1 MMPLISR
8 LRRPRFSRHVHRSG
22 EPRSARWARAAS
34 VAALIALAGALAPVS
49 ARAQSAGA
57 TVVLPGFRGV
67 VRLDTVGTSESVPRA
82 PGEVFAAVRAAFDS
96 LGVEQAVHDSSTG
109 VVGNL
114 ELRLTRKMA
123 GRPMAHWVD
132 CGVGHTGPTANLYR
146 VHLAIL
152 VWVTPA
158 VSGGTSLKTAVA
170 AGAQALGGPLAD
182 PIACQSTGAIED
194 VVMNVVRTHRASP

>member
-1 MMPLISR
+1 MMPY
-8 LRRPRFSRHVHRSG
+8 PRNPSTRASCV
-22 EPRSARWARAAS
+22 AAS
-34 VAALIALAGALAPVS
+34 IMLAAALTVALSPSPG
-49 ARAQSAGA
+49 RAQSTGA

-67 VRLDTVGTSESVPRA
+67 VRLDSVGTSESIPGG
-82 PGEVFAAVRAAFDS
+82 PGEVFSAVRAAFDS
-96 LGVEQAVHDSSTG
+96 LGIEQALHDSSGG

-123 GRPMAHWVD
+123 GRPMSHWVD

-158 VSGGTSLKTAVA
+158 SEGGSKLKTAVA

-182 PIACQSTGAIED
+182 PIACQSTGALED
-194 VVMNVVRTHRASP
+194 VVLAVVRSHRTSP